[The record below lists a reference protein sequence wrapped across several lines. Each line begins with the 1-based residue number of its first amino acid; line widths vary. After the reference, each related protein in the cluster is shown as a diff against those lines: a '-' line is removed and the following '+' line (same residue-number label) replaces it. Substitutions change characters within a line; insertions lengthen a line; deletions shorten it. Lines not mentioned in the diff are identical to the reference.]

1 MNIIIVNP
9 KAGFGK
15 AQKLIKKVQK
25 DSLYRDK
32 NCRTFFTEYA
42 GHAEKIAGQVVRI
55 HQETLSCI
63 LVIGGDGTLH
73 EVINGTKTR
82 PSLPIG
88 FIPAG
93 SGNDFG
99 RGIGL
104 ENKGVALFRK
114 MINNPGRL
122 HCNQG
127 VFVPTLNC
135 QWEKRYFA
143 NSIGFGFDGEIVALA
158 NRPKF
163 RKWMRRV
170 QLHKYTY
177 TIALLRLLRRY
188 NPISFELNLDGEVRK
203 YSNAL
208 MVTVTNHP
216 YYGGGMKITPQ
227 MDIRNSG
234 FQVLVIEQISKW
246 KILALFFTVFL
257 GLHTKL
263 KEVKVFEVETVK
275 INSHETMSYQ
285 VDGQSGECKEC
296 EIRKSSRKRTFLSG

>member
-25 DSLYRDK
+25 DPLYKQK
-32 NCRTFFTEYA
+32 NCRAFFTEYA
-42 GHAEKIAGQVVRI
+42 GHAEKIAEQVVQI
-55 HQETLSCI
+55 HHETLSCI

-104 ENKGVALFRK
+104 KNKGVTLFRK
-114 MINNPGRL
+114 MITHPKKL
-122 HCNQG
+122 QCNQG
-127 VFVPTLNC
+127 VFVPN
-135 QWEKRYFA
+135 QRDQRGKRYFV

-158 NRPKF
+158 NRPLF
-163 RKWMRRV
+163 RKWMRRL
-170 QLHKYTY
+170 QLHKFTY
-177 TIALLRLLRRY
+177 TIALLQLLRRY
-188 NPISFELNLDGEVRK
+188 NPISFELMLNGEVRK
-203 YSNAL
+203 YSNAM

-234 FQVLVIEQISKW
+234 FQVLVIDEISKW
-246 KILALFFTVFL
+246 KILALFLTVFL

-263 KEVKVFEVETVK
+263 KEVRVYEAETVK
-275 INSHETMSYQ
+275 ISSLETLSYQ

-296 EIRKSSRKRTFLSG
+296 EIRKSGRKRTFFSG